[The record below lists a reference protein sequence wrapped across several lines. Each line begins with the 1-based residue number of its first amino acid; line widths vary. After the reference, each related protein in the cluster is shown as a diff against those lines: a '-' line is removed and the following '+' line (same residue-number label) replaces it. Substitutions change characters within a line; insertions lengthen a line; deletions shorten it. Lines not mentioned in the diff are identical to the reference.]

1 MNRIKSFFKKL
12 TQPYKLSSKT
22 ISLYDE
28 INLLKMRIEELERQ
42 SILSLSRIEELE
54 RENISSINAMYE
66 ISNSLEARIDMLS
79 APVLDFGDENYVTE
93 NF

>member
-1 MNRIKSFFKKL
+1 MNRIKRFFEKL
-12 TQPYKLSSKT
+12 AQPYKLTANT
-22 ISLYDE
+22 ISVYDE
-28 INLLKMRIEELERQ
+28 MNLLKARIEELERQ